1 METDKYRER
10 FLNKPKLD
18 MEKTREHEKLMSSL
32 PPKTIEKFG
41 VIVKKPNGEKT
52 SEEGLMPVPTIISAE
67 DELREQKSNAEK
79 YRTGELKSLA
89 KKNAADGDTQ
99 QLQNQIKLD
108 GFEEEVKPETVDEYE
123 AEIELLGRRNKKAKS
138 FKLQPAF
145 RQTEKEEVHRSEPED
160 DESAEE
166 NKTAEKIRKNI
177 RILDDLPEEDENG
190 DVIDESA
197 EYGDDGV
204 ELEPKKK
211 QRRSKRE
218 KSDNGD
224 EPIRIAREYYSNKD
238 AKAVYDI
245 MMGNKRKATA
255 KIIVFVI
262 FLVVLT
268 LFSSLK
274 TMFADLSA
282 FGNSE
287 YAFLGVNLMLLLI
300 AALIDVGE
308 IKKSF
313 SLLGRKKLRV
323 LCALP

>member
-1 METDKYRER
+1 M
-10 FLNKPKLD
+10 
-18 MEKTREHEKLMSSL
+18 
-32 PPKTIEKFG
+32 
-41 VIVKKPNGEKT
+41 
-52 SEEGLMPVPTIISAE
+52 
-67 DELREQKSNAEK
+67 
-79 YRTGELKSLA
+79 
-89 KKNAADGDTQ
+89 
-99 QLQNQIKLD
+99 
-108 GFEEEVKPETVDEYE
+108 
-123 AEIELLGRRNKKAKS
+123 
-138 FKLQPAF
+138 QPAF
-145 RQTEKEEVHRSEPED
+145 RQTEKEEVHRSEPEG
-160 DESAEE
+160 DESDEE

-197 EYGDDGV
+197 ECGDDGV
-204 ELEPKKK
+204 DLEPKKK

-274 TMFADLSA
+274 TLFADLSA

-323 LCALP
+323 LCVLP